1 MVNNLR
7 EIVKNIKHRRIIII
21 IIFYLLLIVPFFINI
36 LFKIYIND
44 FFSAEWSAGDFL
56 TFYGSVLGGGITLFG
71 VIITLKHQE
80 KNNIERDLVKYKP
93 ILSIESV
100 ESNRPFFGPNRNLI
114 FNNQY
119 GAYAI
124 EDEKNPKFVA
134 QRELFD
140 KSTQSA
146 HVFIKNKG
154 RGETTEAFI
163 KSITISEETLKVFP
177 KIYNGISGKIS
188 MGEIL
193 VDQIFD
199 LIITLPTYISVAE
212 NNGQEFFYITV
223 EILITYGDIF
233 EIQQREYLITFKVKV
248 FLEKEIKPEQSYY
261 FEKEKIFSV
270 RYGDSECFQTT
281 KIINK

>member
-1 MVNNLR
+1 
-7 EIVKNIKHRRIIII
+7 
-21 IIFYLLLIVPFFINI
+21 
-36 LFKIYIND
+36 
-44 FFSAEWSAGDFL
+44 
-56 TFYGSVLGGGITLFG
+56 
-71 VIITLKHQE
+71 
-80 KNNIERDLVKYKP
+80 
-93 ILSIESV
+93 
-100 ESNRPFFGPNRNLI
+100 
-114 FNNQY
+114 
-119 GAYAI
+119 
-124 EDEKNPKFVA
+124 
-134 QRELFD
+134 
-140 KSTQSA
+140 
-146 HVFIKNKG
+146 
-154 RGETTEAFI
+154 
-163 KSITISEETLKVFP
+163 
-177 KIYNGISGKIS
+177 

-212 NNGQEFFYITV
+212 NNGQEFFYIIV

>member
-1 MVNNLR
+1 M
-7 EIVKNIKHRRIIII
+7 
-21 IIFYLLLIVPFFINI
+21 
-36 LFKIYIND
+36 
-44 FFSAEWSAGDFL
+44 
-56 TFYGSVLGGGITLFG
+56 GGGITLFG

-80 KNNIERDLVKYKP
+80 KDNIERDLVKYKP

-100 ESNRPFFGPNRNLI
+100 ENNRPFFGPNRNLI

-140 KSTQSA
+140 KSKQSA

-163 KSITISEETLKVFP
+163 KSITISEETLKIFP
-177 KIYNGISGKIS
+177 KIYSGNSGKIS

-212 NNGQEFFYITV
+212 NNGKEFFYITV

-233 EIQQREYLITFKVKV
+233 EIQQREYLITFQVKV

-261 FEKEKIFSV
+261 FENEKIFSV
-270 RYGDSECFQTT
+270 RYGDSGCFQTT